1 MKKVLF
7 ALMLLFGTSLL
18 TVSCTTDE
26 TDEFDI
32 FSPDKDKQE
41 CTGCDNGVG

>member
-7 ALMLLFGTSLL
+7 ALVLLLVFA
-18 TVSCTTDE
+18 SCTKDE